1 MKVNLVSRVILPA
14 AAVLL
19 MLTAP
24 ASAQRGSSGAD
35 WRYISGEAGG
45 TKYSPLA
52 QIDASN
58 VSKLRIAWR
67 WKSENYGPRPDYN
80 LEVTPLAI
88 NGKLFFSA
96 GTQRAALARH
106 GAPGG
111 PLC

>member
-1 MKVNLVSRVILPA
+1 MTANLISRTILPA
-14 AAVLL
+14 AIVLL
-19 MLTAP
+19 MLTSP

-35 WRYISGEAGG
+35 WRYISGDAGG

-58 VSKLRIAWR
+58 VQKLKIAWR
-67 WKSENYGPRPDYN
+67 WTSENFGPRPDYN

-96 GTQRAALARH
+96 GVQRAAIAID
-106 GAPGG
+106 GATGET
-111 PLC
+111 L